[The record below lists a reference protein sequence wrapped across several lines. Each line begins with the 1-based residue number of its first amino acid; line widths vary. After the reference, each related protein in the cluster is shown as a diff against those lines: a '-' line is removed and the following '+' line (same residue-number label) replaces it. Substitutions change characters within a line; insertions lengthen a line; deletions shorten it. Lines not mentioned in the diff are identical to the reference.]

1 MDADYRRRH
10 LDYFRCG
17 AFLKSGGGRVGDGM
31 VHRQLRAYLRCD
43 DDCAGV
49 PAARL
54 AAAS

>member
-1 MDADYRRRH
+1 MDADYRRRR
-10 LDYFRCG
+10 LDYFRFG